1 MKKNNVVLFVIIVTL
16 MIIGAVAVFADSA
29 TPGSD
34 NDPLVSKSYVDS
46 KATFKAVKLEAGQTL
61 TGDEGTEIIVRS
73 GEFTA
78 IDNGANG
85 ISDITSGKDLMT
97 GMQVGTNH
105 LLLVP
110 RKDGRGIYAGTEGWI
125 MIRGNYN
132 IK

>member
-1 MKKNNVVLFVIIVTL
+1 MKKNNIILFVVIAVL
-16 MIIGAVAVFADSA
+16 MMIGAIAVFADSA
-29 TPGSD
+29 TPGSGD
-34 NDPLVSKSYVDS
+34 DPLVSKSYVDA
-46 KATFKAVKLEAGQTL
+46 KATFQAVMLNAGQTL

-85 ISDITSGKDLMT
+85 VSDLTSGQDLMT
-97 GMQVGTNH
+97 GTQVGTNH

-110 RKDGRGIYAGTEGWI
+110 RNDGRGIYAKTEGWI
-125 MIRGNYN
+125 MIRGNYT